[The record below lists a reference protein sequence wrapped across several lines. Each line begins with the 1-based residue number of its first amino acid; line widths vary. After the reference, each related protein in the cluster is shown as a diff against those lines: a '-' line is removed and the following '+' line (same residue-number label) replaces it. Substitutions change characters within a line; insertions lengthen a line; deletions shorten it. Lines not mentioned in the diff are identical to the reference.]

1 MAASALIVAG
11 GSGVRYGWK
20 KQFIPLAGIPVL
32 KRSVLCFDSHPG
44 ITHII
49 VVVPA
54 EDSHHVSEI
63 LEGMKTPLTI
73 TAGGATR
80 QESVWKGLQIETPND
95 IVLIHDGVRPLVSAD
110 IISRVLNGIVGFDAC
125 IPGIAVSDTIKEGHD
140 EYVARTISRADLYQ
154 IQTPQAFKKNRILE
168 AHESA
173 KNNDLEPVTDDSTL
187 IENLGGKVRLV
198 QGDPFNIKITLKEDI
213 YIAEALLKC
222 RTQ

>member
-1 MAASALIVAG
+1 MAASVLIVAG
-11 GSGVRYGWK
+11 GSGVRYGRK
-20 KQFIPLAGIPVL
+20 KQFIPLDGVPVL

-54 EDSHHVSEI
+54 EDSHHVNEI
-63 LEGMKTPLTI
+63 LEGMNKPVTI

-80 QESVWKGLQIETPND
+80 QESVWKGLQVDTPND

-110 IISRVLNGIVGFDAC
+110 IISRVLNGIEGYDAC
-125 IPGIAVSDTIKEGHD
+125 IPGIAVSDTIKEVHD
-140 EYVARTISRADLYQ
+140 ECVARTIPRASLYQ
-154 IQTPQAFKKNRILE
+154 IQTPQAFRKTRILE

-173 KNNDLEPVTDDSTL
+173 KNNDLDPATDDSTL
-187 IENLGGKVRLV
+187 IENFGGKVRLV

-213 YIAEALLKC
+213 YIAEAILRC